1 MREIADSLTATIE
14 QALPVLKA
22 VREEDAAKPALAG
35 GWSRKQVVGHL
46 IDSASN
52 NHQRFVRA
60 GLAGG
65 LEWPGYDQSGCVS
78 IQAYDQASWAMLLE
92 IWSAMN
98 RLLSHVLRYLPAEAA
113 SAVCRIGNYQPM
125 PLRELA
131 QDYVAHLRHHLS
143 QIGVE
148 VGIVGQGRN

>member
-1 MREIADSLTATIE
+1 MREIADSLTATLE
-14 QALPVLKA
+14 QALPVLEA
-22 VREEDAAKPALAG
+22 VREEDASKPALGG

-65 LEWPGYDQSGCVS
+65 LEWPGYDQNGCVN
-78 IQAYDQASWAMLLE
+78 IQAYDQAPWAMLLE

-98 RLLSHVLRYLPAEAA
+98 RLLGHVLRYLPAEAA
-113 SAVCRIGNYQPM
+113 GAVCRIGNYQPM

-131 QDYVAHLRHHLS
+131 QDYVSHLRHHLS

-148 VGIVGQGRN
+148 IEIDGHGRN